1 MGSSLRKPESKRA
14 GFFVRWMGYN
24 IESTG
29 RKLSGTVHLL
39 ISGLGRLVRASR
51 SRAAGRTFFVRSC
64 PDQLLSERPI
74 ETLIRQC
81 AYLALLFVSG
91 ATALHLS
98 PRQANSFCSPP
109 RHKVAR
115 MRGGMSHNH
124 SGQWRKAGHFRAS
137 ARPLY
142 SCRT

>member
-1 MGSSLRKPESKRA
+1 MKNEESKRA
-14 GFFVRWMGYN
+14 GFSAKWMVYNVQYTVRK
-24 IESTG
+24 S
-29 RKLSGTVHLL
+29 SGTVHLL
-39 ISGLGRLVRASR
+39 ISEVGRLLRASR

-91 ATALHLS
+91 ATALHLG

-115 MRGGMSHNH
+115 MRGGMSHSH
-124 SGQWRKAGHFRAS
+124 SGRWRKADYFRAS
-137 ARPLY
+137 ARPFY
-142 SCRT
+142 S

>member
-1 MGSSLRKPESKRA
+1 MRKHESKRA
-14 GFFVRWMGYN
+14 GFFVKLMGHN
-24 IESTG
+24 IQYTG
-29 RKLSGTVHLL
+29 RTLSGTVQLL
-39 ISGLGRLVRASR
+39 ISEVGRLLRASR
-51 SRAAGRTFFVRSC
+51 WRAAARAFFVRSC
-64 PDQLLSERPI
+64 PDLLLSERPI
-74 ETLIRQC
+74 ETLIRQY